1 MKLSSR
7 KELLKESDIILR
19 EIRKNIY
26 KEKLNEGIVKD
37 FFKKIIDA
45 ISISISKW
53 IVDKQQK
60 RAYKKRGEL
69 WIEMPYLL
77 GIDLIKKSEL
87 DIDYTHL
94 KRLEKM
100 MKDFYF
106 DIKNSNDLKKSIE
119 DITKVGRSIIGW
131 EPQPGDVSTY
141 NIIDKRKDY
150 HDYILGVIRPIVQ
163 KTLKYKK
170 YKNFEKMV
178 MDEIQKGVKGL
189 TPEQYRDIQE
199 RYFIVLYDRVAQY
212 VRKYDIQFRVGMTAS
227 Q

>member
-69 WIEMPYLL
+69 WLEMPYLL
-77 GIDLIKKSEL
+77 GIDLINKSEL
-87 DIDYTHL
+87 DIDYSHL
-94 KRLEKM
+94 KKLEKM
-100 MKDFYF
+100 MKDFYL
-106 DIKNSNDLKKSIE
+106 DIKNSNDLKNSIE
-119 DITKVGRSIIGW
+119 NMTKVGKSILSW
-131 EPQPGDVSTY
+131 EPQPGELSTRSFT
-141 NIIDKRKDY
+141 DQKRDY
-150 HDYILGVIRPIVQ
+150 HNYVLSIIRPIIQ
-163 KTLKYKK
+163 KTLKYQK
-170 YKNFEKMV
+170 YKSFEKLV

-189 TPEQYRDIQE
+189 TPEQYKDIQE
-199 RYFIVLYDRVAQY
+199 RYFIVLYDRVAEYIKQY
-212 VRKYDIQFRVGMTAS
+212 DLIFRVSRTGS
-227 Q
+227 S